1 MESYLT
7 NVQSYFDEKTEK
19 QFENGLE
26 NAIYYL
32 ISLILNQEKGGV
44 KYFIKIPMREIG
56 VDNYTESYVDFCGS
70 VAFAAGKFV
79 YEYNSL
85 NELPEINLGEFFEYK
100 NAIYVQSGKYS
111 FKVEEVGNRNGNNA
125 SVEFKN
131 KSFPRLSNT
140 YDYSGKSARKSILDF
155 KSWAGKFNEKPQ
167 ILNNID
173 KKVLIISHSEI
184 EKSDWVKMI
193 PHCKIDENGNLHHS
207 SPMESFIYLARDE
220 NAILLQMIEQEIFD
234 SVIFLGDSKF
244 RTDRNWS
251 VKRGK
256 IKKIIYVGYHEP
268 EGIIEYYTFSPNEI
282 FNFYGVSNES
292 IQFKK
297 EDIQFSPLL
306 NEALI
311 KFVEN
316 VKEIQAKGV
325 EFKFSLQ
332 ALINRTAPIDE
343 FFKEKMEDWFENY
356 ILNNFSFSQEEY
368 IEPLLSSYSGIL
380 EALNNGIPQKISFIK
395 KIVNDTSEK
404 KKDTLYFIV
413 SQKDEIDYLANSFGI
428 KREQFIQFRS
438 FSRKLKSILNSKK
451 HKNSKKNKYVF
462 LAFDNKYNDLIKM
475 MDNYTLLGERIFV
488 GKVDSRFKTIKN
500 EREKYF
506 IELLSKECREE
517 INGIKFDIPS
527 VKEEE
532 ITDSRTLEDFEFD
545 SDYEFI
551 LQRDIKV
558 ENYQISLENGSAI
571 TLNGN
576 VIIEDEIE
584 DVGNLKVGDEFVY
597 YRNEQILFDKVWH
610 LYQPELAIQI
620 DYFSQIWKNTLID
633 LRCFFENEKQLLEE
647 LKYFKWKAELPT
659 LRAYLRENCQT
670 QFPRYGSLS
679 SIKKLCDSLEE
690 FKEDPFVLNYENI
703 RRAQKAL
710 SLKVKL
716 GRVVCKALYESILG
730 IDSDEDIVKKI
741 LEADLFEEL
750 KEKCL
755 CSGKVLTIKK
765 IK

>member
-1 MESYLT
+1 MESYLKK
-7 NVQSYFDEKTEK
+7 VRSFFDEKSDT

-26 NAIYYL
+26 RAIFYL
-32 ISLILNQEKGGV
+32 ISKILNQEKGGI

-56 VDNYTESYVDFCGS
+56 VEDYIDSYVKFCGS
-70 VAFAAGKFV
+70 VAFSAGKFV
-79 YEYNSL
+79 YEYNAK
-85 NELPEINLGEFFEYK
+85 NELPEIYLGEFFEYK
-100 NAIYVQSGKYS
+100 NAIYVQRGKYS

-131 KSFPRLSNT
+131 KCFPRLSNT
-140 YDYSGKSARKSILDF
+140 YDYSGNSGRKSILNF
-155 KSWAGKFNEKPQ
+155 KNWASIFNDKPQ

-220 NAILLQMIEQEIFD
+220 NAMLLQMVEKEIFD

-244 RTDRNWS
+244 RSDRNWS
-251 VKRGK
+251 VRRGK

-268 EGIIEYYTFSPNEI
+268 QGILEYYTFSPNEI

-306 NEALI
+306 NQALI

-316 VKEIQAKGV
+316 VKEIQNKGI

-343 FFKEKMEDWFENY
+343 FSKEKMEDWFENF
-356 ILNNFSFSQEEY
+356 ILNNFSFSQEDYLE
-368 IEPLLSSYSGIL
+368 LLLASYSGIL
-380 EALNNGIPQKISFIK
+380 EALNNGTSQKISFIK
-395 KIVNDTSEK
+395 KIVNDTSDK

-413 SQKDEIDYLANSFGI
+413 SQKDEIDYLANLFGI
-428 KREQFIQFRS
+428 KREQFILFRS
-438 FSRKLKSILNSKK
+438 FSRKLKFIINSKK
-451 HKNSKKNKYVF
+451 HKNNKKNKYVF
-462 LAFDNKYNDLIKM
+462 LAYDNKYNDLIKM

-488 GKVDSRFKTIKN
+488 GKVDSRYKSIKN

-517 INGIKFDIPS
+517 INGIKFEIPS
-527 VKEEE
+527 IIEEE
-532 ITDSRTLEDFEFD
+532 VVDNLTLEDFEFD

-551 LQRDIKV
+551 LQRDLKV
-558 ENYQISLENGSAI
+558 ENYQICLENGSTI

-584 DVGNLKVGDEFVY
+584 DVGDLKLGDEFVY
-597 YRNEQILFDKVWH
+597 YRNDQILFDRVWH
-610 LYQPELAIQI
+610 LYQPGLANQI
-620 DYFSQIWKNTLID
+620 DNYSQIWKNTLID
-633 LRCFFENEKQLLEE
+633 LKFFFTNEKQLLEE
-647 LKYFKWKAELPT
+647 LKYFKWKTELPT

-690 FKEDPFVLNYENI
+690 FREDPFVQNYENI

-716 GRVVCKALYESILG
+716 GRVVCKALYESNLG
-730 IDSDEDIVKKI
+730 RDSDEDIVKKI
-741 LEADLFEEL
+741 VEADLFEEL
-750 KEKCL
+750 REKCL
-755 CSGKVLTIKK
+755 FSGKVLSIKK